1 MNPLYGLSAKPEKGQ
16 TVSEQIEFY
25 NWLNERDR
33 EKVRQAL
40 KYYNETVQFNPKNQS
55 EKQIYTTIERMILA
69 TKKNEERRKKLLMP
83 IIKAMVK
90 QAN

>member
-1 MNPLYGLSAKPEKGQ
+1 
-16 TVSEQIEFY
+16 
-25 NWLNERDR
+25 
-33 EKVRQAL
+33 L

-55 EKQIYTTIERMILA
+55 EKQIYATIERMILA